1 MAHTYTNLVVHAL
14 FSTKER
20 KRSITPE
27 LKADLHAYMGG
38 ILRNLKVRT
47 LALNGIED
55 HVHLLV
61 VLPPTLCT
69 ADLMEALKSSST
81 GWVRKKGGESK
92 TFAWQGGYTA
102 FSVSQSNIG
111 VVKAYIENQE
121 QHHRKMSFKEE
132 LAAFL
137 EKHGISYD
145 ERYLLG

>member
-1 MAHTYTNLVVHAL
+1 MSHTYTNLAVHAL
-14 FSTKER
+14 FSTKDR
-20 KRSITPE
+20 SRSITPE

-47 LALNGIED
+47 VALNGVED
-55 HVHLLV
+55 HVHLLM
-61 VLPPTLCT
+61 VLPATLCS

-81 GWVRKKGGESK
+81 GWVRKKGGEFG

-121 QHHRKMSFKEE
+121 QHHGRLSFKEE

-137 EKHGISYD
+137 KKHEIPYD
-145 ERYLLG
+145 ERHLLG